1 MNENDYMK
9 LAIEEAKK
17 GMGFTSPNPM
27 VGAVLVKDGVILGSD
42 YHHKYGELHAE
53 RNVLLNC
60 KEDVRG
66 ADLYVTLEPCAHQ
79 GKTPPC
85 TDIIIEKGIINKLAD
100 EIKGFFE
107 GNKVFILTDKNVDK
121 YYGDLVLNNLIEEFY
136 IHIIVF
142 SYNIH
147 YQLNQ

>member
-1 MNENDYMK
+1 MIELNENDYMK

-17 GMGFTSPNPM
+17 GMGFTSPNPL
-27 VGAVLVKDGVILGSD
+27 VGAVLVKDGVILGRD

-66 ADLYVTLEPCAHQ
+66 ADLYVTLEPCAHL

-85 TDIIIEKGIINKLAD
+85 TDIILEKGISSVLPTLIRLFLEREKIYSKATELWSKAACSSESAMNLTSP
-100 EIKGFFE
+100 FFT
-107 GNKVFILTDKNVDK
+107 I
-121 YYGDLVLNNLIEEFY
+121 
-136 IHIIVF
+136 
-142 SYNIH
+142 
-147 YQLNQ
+147 